1 MFLTSYYFNF
11 ANFTEGLLL
20 KIKLPT
26 PHNPTENFWF
36 SLFYTK
42 ILNYLP
48 AYAVIFLV
56 HNFQLTNEDERCEN
70 CNNNECTDC
79 LVKELRKENWPNNPE
94 FLTLK
99 IAYEKKIIQT
109 LFLYCTL

>member
-1 MFLTSYYFNF
+1 M
-11 ANFTEGLLL
+11 
-20 KIKLPT
+20 
-26 PHNPTENFWF
+26 
-36 SLFYTK
+36 
-42 ILNYLP
+42 
-48 AYAVIFLV
+48 V

-70 CNNNECTDC
+70 CNNNKCTDC

-109 LFLYCTL
+109 NATSLKELNEDDKKKLKRILYLCAVEDYCNE